1 LNVKNAIEKR
11 RAYRS
16 LEPIEVSDTL
26 IEDLAE
32 SARLAQSCFNK
43 QPWRYVF
50 VRDKEQLEKL
60 HKSLPTTNKW
70 VELSSLI
77 IAAFSDVKN
86 DCVIKERQY
95 YLFDTGLASA
105 FIILRATELGLV
117 AHPIAGFNEDGAKR
131 VLGIP
136 EHMRL
141 ISLIVIGKRSKEFKE
156 GLTDIQKSKEDK
168 RPERKQFKEFIFID
182 EFTKPFNKS
191 KGENHRR
198 KQK

>member
-32 SARLAQSCFNK
+32 SARLAPSCFNK

-60 HKSLPTTNKW
+60 HKSLSTTNKW

-156 GLTDIQKSKEDK
+156 GLTDIQKSKENK

-191 KGENHRR
+191 KR
-198 KQK
+198 

>member
-32 SARLAQSCFNK
+32 SARLAPSCFNK

-191 KGENHRR
+191 KR
-198 KQK
+198 

>member
-1 LNVKNAIEKR
+1 MDVKIAIEKR
-11 RAYRS
+11 RSYRS
-16 LEPIEVSDTL
+16 LEPIEVSDEL
-26 IEDLAE
+26 IEDLAV
-32 SARLAQSCFNK
+32 SARLAPSCFNK

-60 HKSLPTTNKW
+60 QKSLSITNKW

-77 IAAFSDVKN
+77 IAVFSEVKS

-105 FIILRATELGLV
+105 FIMLRATELGLV
-117 AHPIAGFNEDGAKR
+117 AHPIAGFNEDAAKR

-141 ISLIVIGKRSKEFKE
+141 ISLIVIGKRSNELKEE
-156 GLTDIQKSKEDK
+156 LTDIQKSKEDP
-168 RPERKQFKEFIFID
+168 RPKRKQFKEFVFVD
-182 EFTKPFNKS
+182 EFAKPFNKS
-191 KGENHRR
+191 
-198 KQK
+198 

>member
-1 LNVKNAIEKR
+1 MDVKNAIEKR

-16 LEPIEVSDTL
+16 LEPIEISNEL
-26 IEDLAE
+26 IEDLAG
-32 SARLAQSCFNK
+32 SARLAPSCFNK

-60 HKSLPTTNKW
+60 HGSLSITNKW
-70 VELSSLI
+70 VELGSLI
-77 IAAFSDVKN
+77 IAVFSKVKN
-86 DCVIKERQY
+86 DCVVKERQY

-117 AHPIAGFNEDGAKR
+117 AHPIAGFSEEEVKR

-141 ISLIVIGKRSKEFKE
+141 ISLIVIGKHSKELKVE
-156 GLTDIQKSKEDK
+156 LTDIQKSKEYQ
-168 RPERKQFKEFIFID
+168 RPERKHFEEFVFID
-182 EFTKPFNKS
+182 KFTKPFNGS
-191 KGENHRR
+191 
-198 KQK
+198 

>member
-1 LNVKNAIEKR
+1 MNVKNAIEKR

-32 SARLAQSCFNK
+32 SARLAPSCFNK

-60 HKSLPTTNKW
+60 HKSLSTTNKW

-156 GLTDIQKSKEDK
+156 GLTDIQKSKENK

-191 KGENHRR
+191 KR
-198 KQK
+198 